1 MKSLFITLGSCGIAQ
16 MLTSI
21 KLVSKLSKVCAKISN
36 CTQKIPGV
44 KHMTKGL
51 SNYFTKMHVVLIC

>member
-1 MKSLFITLGSCGIAQ
+1 MKSFLITIGSCGIAQ
-16 MLTSI
+16 ALNSI

-51 SNYFTKMHVVLIC
+51 SNYFTKIHFQN